1 MNKDPQKQKAELI
14 AGFDPDQVGTFN
26 GRLFGLPF
34 GPEEAEVVLI
44 PVPWE
49 ATVSYRAGTAQGP
62 AAILAASPQLDFYDP
77 DLPECW
83 QTGVAMLPIPAE
95 WVETNDL
102 VRKKARVCIEILES
116 GGDPHSDAVRLL
128 AKAVNDSC
136 RQLLDWVEATAIH
149 WLSQGKLVGVLGGD
163 HSSPLG
169 LIRALAAEAKPF
181 GILQIDAH
189 CDLRQAYQTFEL
201 SHASIMYRA
210 LESPA
215 VERLVQVG
223 IRDYCK
229 AEADVIAASGGRVVL
244 FADRALRRRRLSG
257 VSWAE
262 VCAEIVTAL
271 PQDVYISFDIDGLDP
286 QLCPQTGTP
295 VPGGLQ
301 FEEVFFLIEAVVRSG
316 RRIVGFDLCEVSAG
330 EDRSEGDSWDAMV
343 GARVLWRLAHLAAAS
358 QGRTPH
364 PLREH

>member
-1 MNKDPQKQKAELI
+1 MSKDPQACKAELI
-14 AGFDPDQVGTFN
+14 AHFDPDQVGTFN

-77 DLPECW
+77 DLPDGW
-83 QTGVAMLPIPAE
+83 QTGVALLPIPTDWA
-95 WVETNDL
+95 ETNDL

-116 GGDPHSDAVRLL
+116 GGDPNSDAVRLL

-136 RQLLDWVEATAIH
+136 RELLAWVEATATH

-169 LIRALAAEAKPF
+169 LMRALAAREPAF

-223 IRDYCK
+223 IRDYCR
-229 AEADVIAASGGRVVL
+229 AEAELAAASGGRVQL
-244 FADRALRRRRLSG
+244 FTDRELRRRRLAG
-257 VSWAE
+257 ASWAAL
-262 VCAEIVTAL
+262 CAEVVATL
-271 PQDVYISFDIDGLDP
+271 PPRVYISFDIDGLDP
-286 QLCPQTGTP
+286 TLCPQTGTP

-301 FEEVFFLIEAVVRSG
+301 FEEVFYLIEEVVASG
-316 RRIVGFDLCEVSAG
+316 RQVIGFDLCEVSAG
-330 EDRSEGDSWDAMV
+330 GAEGGDSWDAMV

-358 QGRTPH
+358 QGRTPQ
-364 PLREH
+364 PWRGR